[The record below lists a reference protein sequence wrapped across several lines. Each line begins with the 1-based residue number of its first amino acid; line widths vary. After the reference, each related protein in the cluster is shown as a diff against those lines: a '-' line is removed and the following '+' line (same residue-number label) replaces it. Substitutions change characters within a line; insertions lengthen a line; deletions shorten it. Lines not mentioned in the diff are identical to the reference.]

1 MSAVLNGTHERRR
14 FGRVKLE
21 LPLAARFGES
31 RVRILEMSILGF
43 LIAHEGRFQPG
54 DTRHLGLEWDG
65 SKIELICRIARST
78 LYRLAKAMGERSL
91 YHSGLQIMES
101 VGNSYQRLREL
112 MAQRIIRALEEQKAN
127 ARGIPPLAAYMYQP
141 EKGELFRRCEL
152 IDGVWRKTET
162 IHPDQ
167 PREGFTISAEVDPYH
182 VEMLCETWQTTTTE
196 GRRLTQMLAALSVD
210 RAEGIPTR
218 RYVP

>member
-1 MSAVLNGTHERRR
+1 MLSSTRERRR
-14 FGRVKLE
+14 FGRIQLE

-31 RVRILEMSILGF
+31 RVRVLELSLFGF

-54 DTRHLGLEWDG
+54 DTRHLGLEWNG
-65 SKIELICRIARST
+65 AKIELVCRIARST

-91 YHSGLQIMES
+91 YHSGLHIVEA
-101 VGNSYQRLREL
+101 VGNSHLRLREL
-112 MAQRIIRALEEQKAN
+112 IGDRIIRALEEQKAN

-141 EKGELFRRCEL
+141 EKGELYRRCEL

-162 IHPDQ
+162 MHPDQ
-167 PREGFTISAEVDPYH
+167 PRNGFTVSAEVDPYH
-182 VEMLCETWQTTTTE
+182 VEMLCQTWENTTAE

-210 RAEGIPTR
+210 QAEGVPTR